1 MACGCGKKS
10 TGTVPASCG
19 VSLPIIYLERAA
31 MCRVCP
37 ERQSV
42 GPGDLG
48 WCPLVG
54 AGVGLALE
62 GGLCPIGHHPG
73 SDGKLK
79 WLGVKWR
86 GIPYPVRLWLRVRHG
101 TATGKWPGCGCVDRL
116 KTICER
122 MGLCGK
128 GK

>member
-19 VSLPIIYLERAA
+19 VALPVIYLERAA

-37 ERQSV
+37 HRVSQ
-42 GPGDLG
+42 GAADLG
-48 WCPLVG
+48 WCSL
-54 AGVGLALE
+54 ADTGVGLRLE
-62 GGLCPIGHHPG
+62 GGQCPAGHHPG
-73 SDGKLK
+73 SDGKLR

-101 TATGKWPGCGCVDRL
+101 TATGKWPGCGCIDRL

-122 MGLCGK
+122 VGLCGK